1 MGSDLDSIFMIME
14 YMEHELKDVI
24 ENHFEEFSESHIKSL
39 VF

>member
-24 ENHFEEFSESHIKSL
+24 ENHHSEF
-39 VF
+39 